1 MNFKI
6 KRNEKLNV
14 EKHTKY
20 KNKSTDKEK
29 GTCIFDDLCVQ
40 TIQFHLHIPNP
51 FFSNYLILQIIY
63 WVKPKIMKK
72 DRCKSTVMTEIFCQI
87 CCKLPVSKMLQHH

>member
-51 FFSNYLILQIIY
+51 FFQIT
-63 WVKPKIMKK
+63 
-72 DRCKSTVMTEIFCQI
+72 S
-87 CCKLPVSKMLQHH
+87 